1 MRKPLSRTVPSGVAT
16 LLLAAAAAASGLFAA
31 GAVARADAAPAD
43 ATAADSPPS
52 QSAHTLLGFTPQTSS
67 AELALERRFDAAL
80 SPEDQRAWLKQLS
93 SEPNQV
99 GSPHDAQ
106 NARTIAQMLRS
117 WGWDTRIETFYVLYP
132 TPKKE
137 SLELIAPTSF
147 RASLNEPPIPGDPIT
162 TKPGA
167 LPPYNAYGADGDVTA
182 DLVYVNY
189 GMDDDYKELARY
201 GVNVRGKIVIA
212 RYGEG
217 WRGLKP
223 KLAYEHGAI
232 GCIIYSD
239 PHEDG
244 YSPGNVYPKGAW
256 RPREGVQRGSVEDMT
271 LYSGDP
277 LTPGVGATK
286 DAKRL
291 SISEAKTV
299 LKIPV
304 LPISYGDAQPL
315 LAALAGPVAPSAWR
329 GSLPIT
335 YHLGPGPA
343 KVHLTIAS
351 DWGQKPIYD
360 VIATMKGQEFP
371 DEWVIRGNHHDGWV
385 AGAWDPLAGAVAEF
399 DEAKA
404 IGMLAKSGWRPK
416 RTLIYASWDG
426 EEPGLLGS
434 TEWAEAHAEELK
446 SKAVLYVNTD
456 TNTRGFLEAGGSH
469 SLQRLV
475 NEVAAD
481 IDDPE
486 THVSIEARL
495 RARLMVNGYAAI
507 QTGEPVKR
515 EAREAIATR
524 AAIAASGADLPL
536 EALGSGSDYTP
547 FLQHLGIT
555 AINFAYAGEGEQE
568 GVYHSLYDSF
578 DHYVRFGDPGF
589 AYGVA
594 MAKTGGRLMLRMA
607 QADVLPLRFEG
618 FAGTIERYREEVH
631 RLGDERRKRAEDLAR
646 LLDQHAFTL
655 ASDPRHPLLPPQRRP
670 QVPYLAFAPLDNAVA
685 RLEQVAKRYDEA
697 YASTIASG
705 ATPSAASRDELN
717 ELLRGMEQAL
727 TDSRGLPGRP
737 WYVHLI
743 YAPGS
748 LTGYGAKTLPGIR
761 EAIEQD
767 RWADANEYIERT
779 AHALDAYSDRI
790 ERATALLAK

>member
-1 MRKPLSRTVPSGVAT
+1 MRKPFHAVAAAT
-16 LLLAAAAAASGLFAA
+16 AVAAVAVAAAADSTHSPS
-31 GAVARADAAPAD
+31 AP
-43 ATAADSPPS
+43 
-52 QSAHTLLGFTPQTSS
+52 HTLLGFSAEGS
-67 AELALERRFDAAL
+67 AAELALERQFDAAL
-80 SPEDQRAWLKQLS
+80 SPDDQRAWLKRLAAA
-93 SEPNQV
+93 PNQV
-99 GSPHDAQ
+99 GSPHDAE
-106 NARTIAQMLRS
+106 NARVIEQMLRS

-137 SLELIAPTSF
+137 SLELVAPTTF
-147 RASLNEPPIPGDPIT
+147 RASLHEPPIPGDPLT

-167 LPPYNAYGADGDVTA
+167 LPPYNVYGADGDVTA

-189 GMDDDYKELARY
+189 GMDADYKELARH
-201 GVNVRGKIVIA
+201 GVDVRGRIVIV

-223 KLAYEHGAI
+223 KLAYEHGAV

-239 PHEDG
+239 PRDDG
-244 YSPGNVYPKGAW
+244 YAPGDVYPKGAW
-256 RPREGVQRGSVEDMT
+256 RPREGVQRGSVADMT

-291 SISEAKTV
+291 PISEAKTI

-315 LAALAGPVAPSAWR
+315 LAALAGPVAPPAWR

-343 KVHLTIAS
+343 KVHLTILS
-351 DWGQKPIYD
+351 DWSLKPLYD
-360 VIATMKGQEFP
+360 VIATMKGSELP

-434 TEWAEAHAEELK
+434 TEWAEEHADELK

-456 TNTRGFLEAGGSH
+456 TNTRGFLEVGGSH
-469 SLQRLV
+469 SLQHLV
-475 NEVAAD
+475 NQVAAD
-481 IDDPE
+481 IPDPE
-486 THVSIEARL
+486 THASIEARL
-495 RARLMVNGYAAI
+495 RARLMVNGFGV
-507 QTGEPVKR
+507 QTGEQ
-515 EAREAIATR
+515 ASM
-524 AAIAASGADLPL
+524 AAIAASGADLPIG
-536 EALGSGSDYTP
+536 ALGSGSDYTP

-555 AINFAYAGEGEQE
+555 ALNFAYEGEGEQA

-589 AYGVA
+589 AYGIA
-594 MAKTGGRLMLRMA
+594 MSKTGGRLMLRMA
-607 QADVLPLRFEG
+607 QADVLPLQFAG

-631 RLGDERRKRAEDLAR
+631 RLADERRKRAEDLAR
-646 LLDQHAFTL
+646 LLDQHDFTL
-655 ASDPRHPLLPPQRRP
+655 ASDPRHPLAPPQRAP
-670 QVPYLAFAPLDNAVA
+670 QVPFFEFAPLDNAVA
-685 RLEQVAKRYDEA
+685 RLQQVAKRYDDA
-697 YASTIASG
+697 YARMIESG
-705 ATPSAASRDELN
+705 ATLSATNRDQLN
-717 ELLRGMEQAL
+717 DLLRGMEQAL
-727 TDSRGLPGRP
+727 TDPRGLPGRP

-767 RWADANEYIERT
+767 RFADANRYIGIT
-779 AHALDAYSDRI
+779 AHALDAYSDRL
-790 ERATALLAK
+790 EQATALLPK

>member
-1 MRKPLSRTVPSGVAT
+1 MRIARASIAA
-16 LLLAAAAAASGLFAA
+16 LLFTAAAAALATAA
-31 GAVARADAAPAD
+31 GAAP
-43 ATAADSPPS
+43 DSS
-52 QSAHTLLGFTPQTSS
+52 SEAAHTLLGFSAESS
-67 AELALERRFDAAL
+67 AAELALERQFDAAL
-80 SPEDQRAWLKQLS
+80 SPDDQRAWLKRLS
-93 SEPNQV
+93 AEPNQV
-99 GSPHDAQ
+99 GSPHDAE
-106 NARTIAQMLRS
+106 NARTLLQMLRS

-137 SLELIAPTSF
+137 SLELIAPRRF
-147 RASLNEPPIPGDPIT
+147 RASLHEPPIPGDPVT
-162 TKPGA
+162 SKPGA
-167 LPPYNAYGADGDVTA
+167 LPPYNVYGADGDVTG
-182 DLVYVNY
+182 DLVYVND
-189 GMDDDYKELARY
+189 GMDDDYKELARR
-201 GVNVRGKIVIA
+201 GVDVRGKIVIV
-212 RYGEG
+212 RYGGG

-244 YSPGNVYPKGAW
+244 YSPGDTYPQGAW

-271 LYSGDP
+271 LYAGDP

-291 SISEAKTV
+291 AISEAKTI

-304 LPISYGDAQPL
+304 VPISYADAEPL
-315 LAALAGPVAPSAWR
+315 LAALAGPVAPAAWR

-343 KVHLTIAS
+343 KVHLTILS
-351 DWGQKPIYD
+351 NWGLKPIYD
-360 VIATMKGQEFP
+360 VIATLKGEESP

-385 AGAWDPLAGAVAEF
+385 AGAWDPLAGAVAEL

-404 IGMLAKSGWRPK
+404 IGTLAKSGWRPK

-434 TEWAEAHAEELK
+434 TEWAEEHAAELK

-456 TNTRGFLEAGGSH
+456 TNTRGFLQAGGSH
-469 SLQRLV
+469 SLQHFV
-475 NEVAAD
+475 DEVASGVE
-481 IDDPE
+481 DPE
-486 THVSIEARL
+486 TGVSVEARL
-495 RARLMVNGYAAI
+495 RARLMVGGFGV
-507 QTGEPVKR
+507 QTGEQ
-515 EAREAIATR
+515 AAAAAT
-524 AAIAASGADLPL
+524 AASGADLPIG
-536 EALGSGSDYTP
+536 ALGSGSDYTP
-547 FLQHLGIT
+547 FLQHLGIA
-555 AINFAYAGEGEQE
+555 AIDFAYEGEGEQQ

-589 AYGVA
+589 AYGVV
-594 MAKTGGRLMLRMA
+594 MSKTGGHLMLRMA
-607 QADVLPLRFEG
+607 QAEVLPLQFEG
-618 FAGTIERYREEVH
+618 FAATVERYRQEVH
-631 RLGDERRKRAEDLAR
+631 RLADERRQRAEKLAR

-655 ASDPRHPLLPPQRRP
+655 ASDPRHPLAPPQREA
-670 QVPYLAFAPLDNAVA
+670 QVPYLEFAPLDNAVA
-685 RLEQVAKRYDEA
+685 RLEQVAKRYDDA
-697 YASTIASG
+697 YASMIASG
-705 ATPSAASRDELN
+705 APLSASHRDELN
-717 ELLRGMEQAL
+717 DLLRGMEQAL
-727 TDSRGLPGRP
+727 TDARGLPGRP

-767 RWADANEYIERT
+767 RWADANEYIGLT
-779 AHALDAYSDRI
+779 ARALDAYSDRL
-790 ERATALLAK
+790 ERATALLPK

>member
-1 MRKPLSRTVPSGVAT
+1 MRKIHLTTLQAPRRSAASTLLATCIAVLAGAVTVAT
-16 LLLAAAAAASGLFAA
+16 VAAAADAASS
-31 GAVARADAAPAD
+31 
-43 ATAADSPPS
+43 THTPP
-52 QSAHTLLGFTPQTSS
+52 TLLGFTADSS
-67 AELALERRFDAAL
+67 ATELALEHRFDAAL
-80 SPEDQRAWLKQLS
+80 SASDQQAWLKKLAD
-93 SEPNQV
+93 EPNQV

-106 NARTIAQMLRS
+106 NARAIAEMLRS

-132 TPKKE
+132 TPKRE
-137 SLELIAPTSF
+137 ALELLAPTAF
-147 RASLNEPPIPGDPIT
+147 KASLHEPPVPGDPLT
-162 TKPGA
+162 TQPGA

-189 GMDDDYKELARY
+189 GMDDDYKELARR
-201 GVNVRGKIVIA
+201 GVDVRGKIVIA
-212 RYGEG
+212 RYGQG

-244 YSPGNVYPKGAW
+244 YAPGDVYPKGGW
-256 RPREGVQRGSVEDMT
+256 RPREGVQRGSVADMT

-291 SISEAKTV
+291 SIAEAKTI

-304 LPISYGDAQPL
+304 IPISYGDAQPL
-315 LAALAGPVAPSAWR
+315 LAALAGPVAPPAWR

-335 YHLGPGPA
+335 YHLGAGPA
-343 KVHLTIAS
+343 KVHLTIFS
-351 DWGQKPIYD
+351 NWGLKPLYD
-360 VIATMKGQEFP
+360 VIAIMKGSESP

-404 IGMLAKSGWRPK
+404 IGALSKTGWRPK

-434 TEWAEAHAEELK
+434 TEWAEEHADELK

-456 TNTRGFLEAGGSH
+456 TNGRGFLEIGGSH
-469 SLQRLV
+469 SLQRFV
-475 NEVAAD
+475 NQVETSVE
-481 IDDPE
+481 DPE
-486 THVSIEARL
+486 THVSVGARL
-495 RARLMVNGYAAI
+495 RAHLQVDGFGAR
-507 QTGEPVKR
+507 
-515 EAREAIATR
+515 AREEDQQLAS
-524 AAIAASGADLPL
+524 IAASGADLPL
-536 EALGSGSDYTP
+536 GALGSGSDYTP
-547 FLQHLGIT
+547 FLQHLGISSLD
-555 AINFAYAGEGEQE
+555 FGYSGEDEQA
-568 GVYHSLYDSF
+568 GVYHSLYDSYA
-578 DHYVRFGDPGF
+578 HYVRFGDPGF
-589 AYGVA
+589 GYGVA
-594 MAKTGGRLMLRMA
+594 MSETGGHLMLRMA
-607 QADVLPLRFEG
+607 QADVLPLQFG
-618 FAGTIERYREEVH
+618 DFAATVETYRQEVH
-631 RLGDERRKRAEDLAR
+631 RLAEERRKHAEDLAR

-655 ASDPRHPLLPPQRRP
+655 ASDPTHPLLPPQRAP
-670 QVPYLAFAPLDNAVA
+670 QVPYLEFAALDNSVA
-685 RLEQVAKRYDEA
+685 RLQRAAQSYDDA
-697 YASTIASG
+697 YARMLASG
-705 ATPSAASRDELN
+705 ASLSDANRNELN
-717 ELLRGMEQAL
+717 DLLRGMEQAL

-737 WYVHLI
+737 WYVHML

-767 RWADANEYIERT
+767 RWADANQYIGIT
-779 AHALDAYSDRI
+779 ARALDAYSDRL
-790 ERATALLAK
+790 ERATALLPR

>member
-1 MRKPLSRTVPSGVAT
+1 MRTPFNAGRPASGGLARSPARIVKLVVAAAT
-16 LLLAAAAAASGLFAA
+16 ASAVSAALATALAA
-31 GAVARADAAPAD
+31 
-43 ATAADSPPS
+43 SPPDS
-52 QSAHTLLGFTPQTSS
+52 TASAQEAQPLLGFSPQTSA

-80 SPEDQRAWLKQLS
+80 SPDDQRAWLKQLS

-106 NARTIAQMLRS
+106 NARTIERMVRS

-137 SLELIAPTSF
+137 ALELIAPTRF
-147 RASLNEPPIPGDPIT
+147 RASLHEPPIPGDPLT
-162 TKPGA
+162 SKPGA

-189 GMDDDYKELARY
+189 GMDDDYKELARR
-201 GVNVRGKIVIA
+201 GVDVRGKIVIA

-223 KLAYEHGAI
+223 KLAYEHGAV

-244 YSPGNVYPKGAW
+244 YSPGNVYPDGAW

-277 LTPGVGATK
+277 LTPGIGATK

-291 SISEAKTV
+291 SIAEAKTV

-315 LAALAGPVAPSAWR
+315 LAALAGPVAPVPWR

-351 DWGQKPIYD
+351 NWGLKPIYD
-360 VIATMKGQEFP
+360 VIATLKGQEYP

-434 TEWAEAHAEELK
+434 TEWAEEHAAELK

-475 NEVAAD
+475 NQVAAD
-481 IDDPE
+481 IQDPE

-495 RARLMVNGYAAI
+495 RARLMVGGFGV
-507 QTGEPVKR
+507 QTGEQ
-515 EAREAIATR
+515 ATR
-524 AAIAASGADLPL
+524 ASIAASGADLPL

-547 FLQHLGIT
+547 FLQHLGISS
-555 AINFAYAGEGEQE
+555 INFEYGGEGEQA
-568 GVYHSLYDSF
+568 GVYHSLYDTF

-594 MAKTGGRLMLRMA
+594 MSKTGGRLMLRMA
-607 QADVLPLRFEG
+607 QADVLPFQFGG
-618 FAGTIERYREEVH
+618 FAETVARYREEVH
-631 RLGDERRKRAEDLAR
+631 RLADERRKRAEDLAR
-646 LLDQHAFTL
+646 LLEQHAFRL
-655 ASDPRHPLLPPQRRP
+655 ASDPRHPLAPPQRQP
-670 QVPYLAFAPLDNAVA
+670 QVPYLEFAPLDNAVA
-685 RLEQVAKRYDEA
+685 RLEHVAKRYDDA
-697 YASTIASG
+697 YTRMIASG
-705 ATPSAASRDELN
+705 ATLDATHRDELN
-717 ELLRGMEQAL
+717 DLLRGMEQAL
-727 TDSRGLPGRP
+727 TDARGLPGRP

-767 RWADANEYIERT
+767 RFSDANEYIGMT
-779 AHALDAYSDRI
+779 AHALDDYSDRI
-790 ERATALLAK
+790 ERATALLPK